1 MNNKGKLLILG
12 ALAIVLIVSIYV
24 FTKPKEKLKVN
35 LHEVKYIERDY
46 KTGE

>member
-1 MNNKGKLLILG
+1 MNKKGKVLILG
-12 ALAIVLIVSIYV
+12 ALAILLGLSIYV